1 MQLTITTEKRGEI
14 EQIQRDFRRYLSP
27 EEILRG
33 TAQGVNSTLARAI
46 PRINKAIKAEYNI
59 TQKYLSRQAVVS
71 PKASI
76 YRLYGGIRI
85 NESRL
90 PIVAFRPRQKGG
102 SVAVAIHK
110 GKTVM
115 VRNAFIATMPSGHTG
130 VFSRGRY
137 VRSGFQYGRER
148 TASGK
153 VRITER
159 VTTSP
164 LRMAISPEVR
174 ADVAAFIERE
184 AAARVQGILISRVK
198 KIGG

>member
-1 MQLTITTEKRGEI
+1 MQLTVTTEKRGEI

-46 PRINKAIKAEYNI
+46 PRINKAIKAE
-59 TQKYLSRQAVVS
+59 YLSRQAVVS